1 MQALERLDDYRERR
15 DLLRVVMVT
24 DLTHDKIKCQS
35 GEIEEKDGGP
45 GKFVALVYDKLGVP
59 VTMVAFVGADYKRSN
74 LPHSVDLYPKES
86 YGRKNITYDLNYTVD
101 PREMSAD
108 FGDCCEFPTKKYL
121 EENRLGYLTE
131 DKDIFIISPLRPIP
145 PATVNDFCTDLD
157 GTLKVGIIQGWC
169 RDFDADNKVI
179 SRAIGEIDKDIEEMK
194 DRLDVIVFSNEDT
207 EDPLSW
213 GRKWSMGRDGKKGP
227 VVVVTQ
233 NVNGCTIFV
242 DGKESHIDGYH
253 IDYIVDP
260 TGAGDRFAAFFA
272 FMYRVTDNWRAS
284 AQFAN
289 AATAYALQNGNDE
302 IQLDKIFT
310 FARDQDRP
318 I

>member
-1 MQALERLDDYRERR
+1 MQTLERLRDYRERQVP
-15 DLLRVVMVT
+15 LKVVMVT

-45 GKFVALVYDKLGVP
+45 GKFVALVYDKLGIS
-59 VTMVAFVGADYKRSN
+59 VTMVAFVGDDYKRSN
-74 LPHSVDLYPKES
+74 LPHSVDLYPRKPC
-86 YGRKNITYDLNYTVD
+86 GKKNITYYLNYTVD
-101 PREMSAD
+101 PREMGAD
-108 FGDCCEFPTKKYL
+108 FGDCYEFPTKEYL
-121 EENRLGYLTE
+121 EENRLGYLME
-131 DKDIFIISPLRPIP
+131 GKDIFIISPLRPIP
-145 PATVNDFCTDLD
+145 PATVGDFCTDLD

-179 SRAIGEIDKDIEEMK
+179 PRAIEKIDKDIEEMR
-194 DRLDVIVFSNEDT
+194 DRLDVIVFSDEDT
-207 EDPLSW
+207 EDPLNW
-213 GRKWSMGRDGKKGP
+213 GRKWSMDKNGKKAP
-227 VVVVTQ
+227 IVVVTQ
-233 NVNGCTIFV
+233 NVNGCTVFV
-242 DGKESHIDGYH
+242 NGEECHIDAYH

-272 FMYRVTDNWRAS
+272 FMYRIVDDPIVS

-302 IQLDKIFT
+302 IQLDKILA
-310 FARDQDRP
+310 FARGQDRP